1 MKQIKIWVM
10 NPDAVYEARKMEAF
24 AARLTQRGNILQT
37 LDDVKDLYNKP
48 ASPNLIRSFGDMPHP
63 TLQKFGL
70 INIVVVGASRRFLAQ
85 VTRHQNEVKFMSAS
99 LQYSDYADYDQFCVP
114 YNVYEM
120 DATHP
125 DVPEWATDLEIS
137 DTEGYYER
145 NYLHT
150 CKEAMRAY
158 NKAREQGL
166 DNDACGYMAP
176 HGLRNV
182 LLISATVYQWKHMI
196 HQRIC
201 RRNTDET
208 RYVFLSIWKQLHDI
222 CPEMFP
228 AEQCG
233 AFCQQGACKE
243 GKMSCGKP
251 MTEKYPSELLYK
263 DFPLIMNEE
272 DNGDADNNS

>member
-48 ASPNLIRSFGDMPHP
+48 ASPSLIRSFGDMPHP

-99 LQYSDYADYDQFCVP
+99 LQYSDYAEASQFCVP
-114 YNVYEM
+114 YSIYVLDEEKVGNAEYEKNYFEHNYI
-120 DATHP
+120 ATN
-125 DVPEWATDLEIS
+125 
-137 DTEGYYER
+137 R
-145 NYLHT
+145 
-150 CKEAMRAY
+150 EAMRAY
-158 NKAREQGL
+158 KKAREQGL

-201 RRNTDET
+201 RRNTEET

-251 MTEKYPSELLYK
+251 ITEKYPSELLYK

-272 DNGDADNNS
+272 DKEDVNNNS